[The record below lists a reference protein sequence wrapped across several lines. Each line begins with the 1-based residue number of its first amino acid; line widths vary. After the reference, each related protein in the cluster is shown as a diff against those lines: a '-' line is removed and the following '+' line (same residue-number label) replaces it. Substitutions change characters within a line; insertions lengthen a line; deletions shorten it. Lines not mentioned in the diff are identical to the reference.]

1 MKAVLAAV
9 ALLSAAVATGLVGQG
24 DDEQSRKT
32 LTGLAGV
39 YVAVEHLPD
48 EAQRDA
54 LWEDQIRT
62 DVELKLRQAG
72 IAVLTL
78 QQSVGTAA
86 GPILY
91 INVQVT
97 KNSARIYAFSVDVE
111 LRQRV
116 TLIQNPSMRVL
127 APTWSAAGVIGTVG
141 YQKLGS
147 LREDVRDLT
156 DQFINAYLA
165 ANPKR

>member
-1 MKAVLAAV
+1 M
-9 ALLSAAVATGLVGQG
+9 
-24 DDEQSRKT
+24 
-32 LTGLAGV
+32 
-39 YVAVEHLPD
+39 
-48 EAQRDA
+48 
-54 LWEDQIRT
+54 
-62 DVELKLRQAG
+62 
-72 IAVLTL
+72 
-78 QQSVGTAA
+78 
-86 GPILY
+86 
-91 INVQVT
+91 
-97 KNSARIYAFSVDVE
+97 DVE